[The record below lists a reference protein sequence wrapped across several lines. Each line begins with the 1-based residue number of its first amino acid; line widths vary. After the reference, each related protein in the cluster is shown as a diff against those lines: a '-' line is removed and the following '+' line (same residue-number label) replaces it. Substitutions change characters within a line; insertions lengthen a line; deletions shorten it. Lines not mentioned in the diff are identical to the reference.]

1 MLLRQYSVNL
11 HLLVEF
17 TLCMALP
24 KILDDILEAEPTIV
38 TTYEV
43 YNELDKKDFLKS
55 LYKLAFSTYEGFE
68 IL

>member
-1 MLLRQYSVNL
+1 
-11 HLLVEF
+11 
-17 TLCMALP
+17 MALP